1 MAVDM
6 FIEIKGAEGETTD
19 AKFKSKKAI
28 DVLAWSWGLANTVNM
43 TAGSGAGA
51 GKAAFQDLS
60 FTHYFDA
67 ASPFLAIFCCKG
79 QHIDEVTLT
88 VRKSG
93 GEKLEYII
101 IKMKK
106 VFISSISTGG
116 SGGEDKLTENV
127 SLAFGAVKVDYQ
139 PQNDKGGKE
148 GAVKTFAW
156 SVSKNNDK
164 FEV

>member
-6 FIEIKGAEGETTD
+6 FIEIKGADGETTD
-19 AKFKSKKAI
+19 AKFGPKKAI
-28 DVLAWSWGLANTVNM
+28 DVLAWSWGLTNSVNM
-43 TAGSGAGA
+43 NAGTGAGSG
-51 GKAAFQDLS
+51 KVQFQDLS

-67 ASPFLAIFCCKG
+67 ASPFLQIFCCKG

-93 GEKLEYII
+93 GEKLEYIV
-101 IKMKK
+101 IKLKK
-106 VFISSISTGG
+106 VFVTALSTGG

-127 SLAFGAVKVDYQ
+127 TLAFGAVKIDYQ
-139 PQNDKGGKE
+139 PQNNKGGKE

-156 SVSKNNDK
+156 SAAKNNDK
-164 FEV
+164 FEA